1 MSLYGHRFT
10 NILSES
16 AAPEDEEL
24 KGIDLKPFIEAM
36 AYDDISRGTDEQI
49 HEFCNS
55 ELAQVL
61 QEKQVLN
68 KPTMM
73 RLDKASD
80 QKRRQKL
87 IVYQLAEQANDP
99 AFKKMV
105 FHRKKMK
112 EYKAILMKKYGKKAE
127 KIAAVSQR
135 EYIKA
140 ARKAPSTPV
149 AKADKE
155 EDK

>member
-1 MSLYGHRFT
+1 MSLYGHKFLAE
-10 NILSES
+10 NAAEDNELEGINLES
-16 AAPEDEEL
+16 YVQL
-24 KGIDLKPFIEAM
+24 I
-36 AYDDISRGTDEQI
+36 AYDDISRGSEEQI
-49 HEFCNS
+49 REFMES
-55 ELAQVL
+55 ELANVL
-61 QEKQVLN
+61 TERSVLSKRAVYKLN
-68 KPTMM
+68 Q
-73 RLDKASD
+73 RDIDK
-80 QKRRQKL
+80 KRRIKM
-87 IVYQLAEQANDP
+87 VAYQMAKENNDP

-140 ARKAPSTPV
+140 ARKAPSTP
-149 AKADKE
+149 AAPKADKE